1 MSPTAELDINA
12 KTTTTTT
19 TTTTDN
25 NHQQQQQHT
34 DSSRPPTPHDNSH
47 EDQSQ
52 AFDWSDI
59 DYSDRPLVQ
68 SILSK
73 IEQLDDTE
81 RIQRQV
87 IVLISDKLSPILKYH
102 AELISEML
110 RVLPDVENTPAHDDE
125 CDKHNSEG
133 EDGSSYSTGDSKS
146 RQDNDD
152 DARDH
157 GTRILSVIL
166 SPKSDSNNIEML
178 AEPFHL
184 DLFDR
189 MNLAEIQVAA
199 APASIRSRL
208 ILDDSWA
215 CLSNRVREP
224 RGTDAVKE
232 YYMQMLRNECSR
244 MEDILA
250 WVTDLAPEGTGQLE
264 LYVVMEQPEAE
275 SHGVAEKIPGK
286 VVFVV
291 SKDREVRPKS
301 VALKTSV
308 HWLDRMFLRAGYT
321 EEWVRSSLIPLYI
334 QLPGVDADVSLEGQ
348 RPESK
353 YRGTTIHL
361 TGKRPEEALVRVK
374 VRQGCGGDYLE
385 ESVLME
391 LERTK
396 LFEMQAIRKPSFLER
411 LGALSLSDGG
421 QDGLGGGVAGSGGD
435 GNPGENEEESNP
447 FM

>member
-1 MSPTAELDINA
+1 MSPATELAGSNA
-12 KTTTTTT
+12 KTTI
-19 TTTTDN
+19 TTDN
-25 NHQQQQQHT
+25 DGQQQQHP
-34 DSSRPPTPHDNSH
+34 DRSRPLTPHNSSQ
-47 EDQSQ
+47 EDQPQ
-52 AFDWSDI
+52 VFDWSDI

-68 SILSK
+68 SVLSK
-73 IEQLDDTE
+73 IEQLDDAE
-81 RIQRQV
+81 RIQRQI
-87 IVLISDKLSPILKYH
+87 IVLISDKLSPMLKYH
-102 AELISEML
+102 AELISEIL
-110 RVLPDVENTPAHDDE
+110 RVLPGVENAPAQAHDDNCGE
-125 CDKHNSEG
+125 HNSEG
-133 EDGSSYSTGDSKS
+133 DDCSLSSTGEIKS
-146 RQDNDD
+146 NLDND

-157 GTRILSVIL
+157 GARVLSVVL

-199 APASIRSRL
+199 SPPSVRSRL
-208 ILDDSWA
+208 VLDDSWA

-232 YYMQMLRNECSR
+232 YYVQMLRNECCR

-250 WVTDLAPEGTGQLE
+250 WVTDLAPEGTGPLE

-275 SHGVAEKIPGK
+275 LHGVAVKIPSK
-286 VVFVV
+286 VVFIV

-334 QLPGVDADVSLEGQ
+334 QLPGEDADVNLEGQ
-348 RPESK
+348 RPESR

-374 VRQGCGGDYLE
+374 VRQGCGGDFLE

-411 LGALSLSDGG
+411 LEVLSLSDSG
-421 QDGLGGGVAGSGGD
+421 QDGPGGSVAGSGGD
-435 GNPGENEEESNP
+435 GNPGDDEEESNP

>member
-1 MSPTAELDINA
+1 MS
-12 KTTTTTT
+12 
-19 TTTTDN
+19 
-25 NHQQQQQHT
+25 
-34 DSSRPPTPHDNSH
+34 SS
-47 EDQSQ
+47 
-52 AFDWSDI
+52 
-59 DYSDRPLVQ
+59 LG
-68 SILSK
+68 L
-73 IEQLDDTE
+73 
-81 RIQRQV
+81 
-87 IVLISDKLSPILKYH
+87 DKLSPVLKYH

-110 RVLPDVENTPAHDDE
+110 RVLPEVENTPAQTHDDNCE
-125 CDKHNSEG
+125 KHNCEA
-133 EDGSSYSTGDSKS
+133 EDGSTPSTGESKNN
-146 RQDNDD
+146 QDNDD

-157 GTRILSVIL
+157 GSRVLSVTL

-189 MNLAEIQVAA
+189 MNLAEVQVAA
-199 APASIRSRL
+199 SPASIRSRL

-224 RGTDAVKE
+224 RGTDAAKE
-232 YYMQMLRNECSR
+232 YYVQMLRNECCR

-250 WVTDLAPEGTGQLE
+250 WVTDLAPEGTGPLE

-275 SHGVAEKIPGK
+275 MYGVAEKIPGK
-286 VVFVV
+286 VVFIV
-291 SKDREVRPKS
+291 SKDRELRPKS

-308 HWLDRMFLRAGYT
+308 HWLDRLFLRAGYT

-334 QLPGVDADVSLEGQ
+334 QLPTEDADVNLEGQ
-348 RPESK
+348 RPESR
-353 YRGTTIHL
+353 YRGATIHL

-374 VRQGCGGDYLE
+374 VRQGCGGDILE

-391 LERTK
+391 LKRTK

-411 LGALSLSDGG
+411 LGALSLSDGR
-421 QDGLGGGVAGSGGD
+421 QEGLGGGVAGSGGNY
-435 GNPGENEEESNP
+435 NPGDDEEESNP

>member
-1 MSPTAELDINA
+1 MSPTTELASSNA
-12 KTTTTTT
+12 KTTI
-19 TTTTDN
+19 TTDN
-25 NHQQQQQHT
+25 DGQQQHHA
-34 DSSRPPTPHDNSH
+34 DRSSPLTPHNSSQ
-47 EDQSQ
+47 EDQPQ
-52 AFDWSDI
+52 VFDWSDI

-73 IEQLDDTE
+73 IEQLDDAE
-81 RIQRQV
+81 RMQRQI
-87 IVLISDKLSPILKYH
+87 IVLISDKLSPMLKYH
-102 AELISEML
+102 AELISEIL
-110 RVLPDVENTPAHDDE
+110 RVLPGVENAPAQAHDDNCGE
-125 CDKHNSEG
+125 HNSEG
-133 EDGSSYSTGDSKS
+133 DDCSSSSTGEIKS
-146 RQDNDD
+146 NLDNDD
-152 DARDH
+152 ARGH
-157 GTRILSVIL
+157 GARVLSVVL

-199 APASIRSRL
+199 SPASIRSRL
-208 ILDDSWA
+208 VLDDSWA

-224 RGTDAVKE
+224 RGTDAVKV
-232 YYMQMLRNECSR
+232 YYVQMLRNECCR

-250 WVTDLAPEGTGQLE
+250 WVTDLAPDGTGPLE

-275 SHGVAEKIPGK
+275 LHGVAVKIPGK
-286 VVFVV
+286 VVFIV

-301 VALKTSV
+301 VALKTNV
-308 HWLDRMFLRAGYT
+308 HWLDRMFMRAGYT

-334 QLPGVDADVSLEGQ
+334 QLPREDADVNLEGQ
-348 RPESK
+348 RPESR

-374 VRQGCGGDYLE
+374 VRQGCGGDFLE

-411 LGALSLSDGG
+411 LEVLSLSDSG

-435 GNPGENEEESNP
+435 GHPGDDEEESNP

>member
-1 MSPTAELDINA
+1 MSPTTELPSNA
-12 KTTTTTT
+12 KTTI
-19 TTTTDN
+19 TTDN
-25 NHQQQQQHT
+25 DGQQQQHA
-34 DSSRPPTPHDNSH
+34 DRSRPPTPHNSSQ
-47 EDQSQ
+47 EDQPQ
-52 AFDWSDI
+52 VFDWSDI

-73 IEQLDDTE
+73 IEQLDDAE
-81 RIQRQV
+81 RIQRQI
-87 IVLISDKLSPILKYH
+87 IVLISDKLSPMLKYH
-102 AELISEML
+102 AELISEIL
-110 RVLPDVENTPAHDDE
+110 RVLPGVENAPAQAHE
-125 CDKHNSEG
+125 EHNSEG
-133 EDGSSYSTGDSKS
+133 DDCSSSLTGEIKS
-146 RQDNDD
+146 NLNND

-157 GTRILSVIL
+157 NARVLSVVL

-199 APASIRSRL
+199 SPASIRSRL
-208 ILDDSWA
+208 VLDDSWA

-232 YYMQMLRNECSR
+232 YYVQMLRNECCR

-250 WVTDLAPEGTGQLE
+250 WVTELAPEGTGPLE

-275 SHGVAEKIPGK
+275 LHGVAVKIPGK
-286 VVFVV
+286 VVFIV

-334 QLPGVDADVSLEGQ
+334 QLPREDADVSLEGQ
-348 RPESK
+348 RPESR

-374 VRQGCGGDYLE
+374 VRQGCGGDFLE

-396 LFEMQAIRKPSFLER
+396 LFEMQVIRKPSFLER
-411 LGALSLSDGG
+411 LEVLSLSDSG
-421 QDGLGGGVAGSGGD
+421 QDRLGGGVASSRGD
-435 GNPGENEEESNP
+435 GHPGDDEGESNP